1 MTEGRCAS
9 AENGGFI
16 FWTETATS
24 NPYRPPEIL
33 NYIIDIIHDRPET
46 LRECYLVSK
55 SWVPR
60 TQKQAFGTIRTLSA
74 EHLESRK
81 KAFPDPSNSHVY
93 HIHTLSVGR
102 LPYPVTILA
111 LGFADEGMEDICFAD
126 R

>member
-33 NYIIDIIHDRPET
+33 DHIIDIIHDKPDT
-46 LRECYLVSK
+46 LKKCYLVSK
-55 SWVPR
+55 SRFPR
-60 TQKQAFGTIRTLSA
+60 TRKQAFGMIRTLSSG
-74 EHLESRK
+74 HLESRQ
-81 KAFPDPSNSHVY
+81 AFPDPSNSHVY
-93 HIHTLSVGR
+93 HIHTLWVCC

-111 LGFADEGMEDICFAD
+111 LVFVDVEMEGTCFAD